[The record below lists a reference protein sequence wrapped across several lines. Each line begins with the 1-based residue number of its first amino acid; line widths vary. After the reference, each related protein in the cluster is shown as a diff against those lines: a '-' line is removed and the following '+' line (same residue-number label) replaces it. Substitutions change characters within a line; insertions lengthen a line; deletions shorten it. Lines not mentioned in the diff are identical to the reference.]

1 MKRTTKRLLAL
12 LGGALGLGAI
22 LRRRHRP
29 PAPAPSPAAELKAK
43 LAVTKE
49 PELQTEPQLEPQPE
63 PKAQPEPDPRPEP
76 DPQPQLKPAAGPD
89 SVDERRADAHARA
102 RHAIE
107 ELREKSE

>member
-1 MKRTTKRLLAL
+1 LKRTSKRLLAL
-12 LGGALGLGAI
+12 LGGVLGLGAI
-22 LRRRHRP
+22 LRRRHR

-49 PELQTEPQLEPQPE
+49 PELETETQPEPQPE
-63 PKAQPEPDPRPEP
+63 PEPEP
-76 DPQPQLKPAAGPD
+76 KPAAGPD